1 MKISK
6 DVWHYKWVAS
16 KWDYRPSALCWY
28 FWKLVLTMIWWTVI
42 GVLGTLLGMFAIVV
56 LTIPFWQWLIPD
68 FGDLVMSVV
77 SALMWI
83 AIGSVILYHYRE
95 YLYESGQLKQ
105 KIRPYKEPGIVSQ
118 YIHAKHRKICPLLEY
133 ER

>member
-6 DVWHYKWVAS
+6 DVWHYRWVAS
-16 KWDYRPSALCWY
+16 KWDYRPLALCWY
-28 FWKLVLTMIWWTVI
+28 FWKLVLTMIWWAMA
-42 GVLGTLLGMFAIVV
+42 GVFGAAVV
-56 LTIPFWQWLIPD
+56 SAALWFLTIPFWQWFFPN
-68 FGDLVMSVV
+68 FSDLMASIF
-77 SALMWI
+77 SATMWI

-95 YLYESGQLKQ
+95 YLHDSGQLKH

-133 ER
+133 EQ